1 MAKYRKNHKFT
12 ISKKNIFDDYLRF
25 GGINTGQNAFQG
37 RTTGAD
43 NPGDELAE
51 DDFEAAKA
59 GIDAIDEDLDEDTSV
74 CFAEVAQIYFGSR
87 FIRQS
92 KFIQMSEF
100 REAPEV
106 VDSFLRYLQIRN
118 VCPEYASDI
127 EAARAICDKARLE
140 LPKCKALINLFP
152 DKLNQACCVLFEG
165 NQKDIMD
172 FVPTWNMGDSN
183 LQATYGNFLADTIG
197 MTKAEALSIAVP
209 IVGDIEERKVV
220 DRKPLQKVQILHVEG
235 QATNGTAPSEPIV
248 STQHAAAGVYV
259 TVTVCN
265 YELRSERYAI
275 LLEKNVSD
283 QLLPNMVFTADFYKL
298 DNGQWYIDQVCSIF
312 PSFYME
318 EEDNSDDEV

>member
-1 MAKYRKNHKFT
+1 
-12 ISKKNIFDDYLRF
+12 
-25 GGINTGQNAFQG
+25 
-37 RTTGAD
+37 
-43 NPGDELAE
+43 
-51 DDFEAAKA
+51 
-59 GIDAIDEDLDEDTSV
+59 
-74 CFAEVAQIYFGSR
+74 
-87 FIRQS
+87 
-92 KFIQMSEF
+92 
-100 REAPEV
+100 
-106 VDSFLRYLQIRN
+106 
-118 VCPEYASDI
+118 
-127 EAARAICDKARLE
+127 
-140 LPKCKALINLFP
+140 
-152 DKLNQACCVLFEG
+152 
-165 NQKDIMD
+165 
-172 FVPTWNMGDSN
+172 

-259 TVTVCN
+259 TVTVSN

-298 DNGQWYIDQVCSIF
+298 NNGQWYIDQVCSIF